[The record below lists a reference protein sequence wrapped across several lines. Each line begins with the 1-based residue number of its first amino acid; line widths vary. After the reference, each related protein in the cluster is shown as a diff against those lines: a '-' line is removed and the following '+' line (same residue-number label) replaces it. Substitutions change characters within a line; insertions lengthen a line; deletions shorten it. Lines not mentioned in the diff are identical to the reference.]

1 MQHGFDINVLRQEA
15 QKRWL
20 KASEVH
26 FILKNY
32 ERFPLSPEPPHLPL
46 SGSLFLFNRKVLR
59 FFRKDGHAWRRKK
72 DGRTIGEAHERLKV
86 GNVDALS
93 CYYAHGEQNPY
104 FQRRSYW
111 MLDPEY
117 EHIVLVHYREVDE
130 GRYVSG
136 STSNFSIE
144 SYSNL
149 NHTSTIINTDRGYMS
164 GTTAL
169 YEPSQSSYSQGSTE
183 EINSKFVLENFDA
196 NHHNKFER
204 LENSDKNSQPE
215 VNHLLRNLE
224 AQLGLDDDDNSI
236 YFKENLLEYSCEN
249 DDIQVLKDFPN
260 GGTMV
265 SFAHENLLIG
275 SDRGHR
281 VNEVG
286 KQQNSATVQLPKIS
300 GDHES
305 QQNQPLCSDSPSWTD
320 VLQLSSKSAGMES
333 HGRSSNFLAC
343 NGIPDSSISRD
354 TLPTF
359 SGRENMPIYSF
370 GASENLSSC
379 TAEEKPNGHEI
390 SESDLH
396 HQLSATR
403 RFLLGSKDSIE
414 SPSTISQ
421 LKMFGE
427 HHSSAEGTFEA
438 NGRKENSSDW
448 IETIPI
454 ALGNNANSADF
465 SSIFYHSQFGA
476 SLATDLSSQRRRFS
490 ICEVSPE
497 WAFSY
502 ESTKVIITGEFL
514 CDPLESSWAV
524 MFGDIEV
531 PLEIAQ
537 EGVLRCWAPQ
547 HSTGKVDL
555 CITSGNRKSCSEVR
569 EFEFRAKLTTSSYID
584 HLSVVG
590 TAKDSEEILLLAR
603 LSQMLLDNSTIEK
616 GPIDNQV
623 GKSRKLKATDDHW
636 KQIIEALKI
645 DCDNSLDTKDWIM
658 LELLK
663 DKLLNWLSMKH
674 QNNKQADCL
683 LSKQEHGIIH
693 LISGLGYEW
702 ALNLILEHGVGINF
716 RDENGWTALHW
727 AAYCGREK
735 MVAALLAA
743 GASAEL
749 VTDPTAQDPVGKT
762 PGFLASARGHTGLA
776 GYLSEVALT
785 SHLSSLTIEESEIS
799 EGSSEVKAVKAVE
812 SISQRS
818 VEKHGETEDE
828 LSLKDSLAAVRNAAL
843 AAARIQAA
851 FRAHSFRKRLQKTA
865 LSLSCDDYGMT
876 PGDIQALSAVS
887 RLHRPSS
894 SSQDQ
899 NSDRAALSIQ
909 KKYRGWK
916 GRRDFLTLRQHVVKI
931 QAHVRGHQVRKKY
944 REILWTVGVVEKVI
958 LRWRRKGAG
967 LRGFRAEPEITD
979 EDDDDDDIAKIFRRQ
994 KVDGA
999 IDEAVSRVL
1008 SMVDSPDARQ
1018 QYRRMLERYH
1028 KAKAELS
1035 KSDEA
1040 PSGFEDGSEL
1050 DLCLMTDA
1058 DQTST

>member
-1 MQHGFDINVLRQEA
+1 
-15 QKRWL
+15 
-20 KASEVH
+20 
-26 FILKNY
+26 
-32 ERFPLSPEPPHLPL
+32 
-46 SGSLFLFNRKVLR
+46 
-59 FFRKDGHAWRRKK
+59 
-72 DGRTIGEAHERLKV
+72 
-86 GNVDALS
+86 
-93 CYYAHGEQNPY
+93 
-104 FQRRSYW
+104 

-149 NHTSTIINTDRGYMS
+149 NHTSTIINSDRGYMS

-169 YEPSQSSYSQGSTE
+169 YEPSQSSYSPGSTE
-183 EINSKFVLENFDA
+183 DVNSKFVLENFDV
-196 NHHNKFER
+196 NHYNKFER

-215 VNHLLRNLE
+215 VNRVLQNLE
-224 AQLGLDDDDNSI
+224 AQLNLDDDDNSI
-236 YFKENLLEYSCEN
+236 YLKENLLEYPCEN
-249 DDIQVLKDFPN
+249 DDIQVLEGFPN
-260 GGTMV
+260 GGTVV
-265 SFAHENLLIG
+265 SLAHENLLQG
-275 SDRGHR
+275 SDTGHR
-281 VNEVG
+281 VNEVR
-286 KQQNSATVQLPKIS
+286 KQQNYATVQLPKIS

-305 QQNQPLCSDSPSWTD
+305 QQNQPLCLDSPSWTD
-320 VLQLSSKSAGMES
+320 VLQLSSKSARMES
-333 HGRSSNFLAC
+333 HGRSSDFLAC
-343 NGIPDSSISRD
+343 NGIPDYSISSD
-354 TLPTF
+354 MLPTF
-359 SGRENMPIYSF
+359 SGRQNMSIYSF

-379 TAEEKPNGHEI
+379 TAEDKPNGHEI

-396 HQLSATR
+396 LQLSATR

-414 SPSTISQ
+414 SPSAISQ

-427 HHSSAEGTFEA
+427 HHSFAEDTFEA
-438 NGRKENSSDW
+438 NGRKVTSSGW

-454 ALGNNANSADF
+454 ALENNTNSADF
-465 SSIFYHSQFGA
+465 SSIFCHSQFGA
-476 SLATDLSSQRRRFS
+476 SLATDLSSQKRRFS

-502 ESTKVIITGEFL
+502 DSTKVIITGEFL

-531 PLEIAQ
+531 PLEIVQ
-537 EGVLRCWAPQ
+537 EGVLRCQAPQ
-547 HSTGKVDL
+547 HSTGKVTL
-555 CITSGNRKSCSEVR
+555 CITSGNRESCSEVR

-584 HLSVVG
+584 HLSIAG

-603 LSQMLLDNSTIEK
+603 LSQMLLCEYDNSTIEK
-616 GPIDNQV
+616 GPMDNQV
-623 GKSRKLKATDDHW
+623 GKSRKLKATDEHW
-636 KQIIEALKI
+636 KKIIETLKI
-645 DCDNSLDTKDWIM
+645 GCDNSLDTKDWIM
-658 LELLK
+658 QELLK

-785 SHLSSLTIEESEIS
+785 SHLSSLTIEESEIC
-799 EGSSEVKAVKAVE
+799 EGSSEVEAERAVE
-812 SISQRS
+812 SISS
-818 VEKHGETEDE
+818 VIKHGGNEDE
-828 LSLKDSLAAVRNAAL
+828 LSMKDSLAAVRNATL

-851 FRAHSFRKRLQKTA
+851 FRAHSFRKRQQKTA

-876 PGDIQALSAVS
+876 PGDIRGLSAVS
-887 RLHRPSS
+887 RVPRPSY

-899 NSDRAALSIQ
+899 NFDRAALSIQ

-944 REILWTVGVVEKVI
+944 REILWTVSVVEKAI

-967 LRGFRAEPEITD
+967 LRGFRAEPEMTD
-979 EDDDDDDIAKIFRRQ
+979 EDDDDDDDIAKIFRRQ

-999 IDEAVSRVL
+999 VDEAVSRVL

-1035 KSDEA
+1035 NSDEA
-1040 PSGFEDGSEL
+1040 ASGYEDDSEL
-1050 DLCLMTDA
+1050 VDIDFI
-1058 DQTST
+1058 D